1 MFQILLL
8 LFPIA
13 FGQNH
18 QKGNDPNDEPFL
30 PIFPIYPYNPKLIKR
45 GIDKETE
52 TQLTAELYAPKVDA
66 KDTYTP
72 NYGSNYQKDS
82 YYPNYDPYSKSF
94 SSSSTSYS
102 PYYINNPQT
111 ASTATSASY
120 STLPYNVYNTYTNP
134 YVAATSQSSIPS
146 TAYST
151 PSYSTTAYPTSY
163 SSNVY
168 NGAPYQPTPYVPVS
182 NYYYQQPYYYPSYY
196 APALFPP
203 PPPPPPAPFPHTDY
217 SKDSD
222 SGDKDDYEKDS
233 KRVQKVLQKSKK
245 DDKSLESSED
255 RYENGGN
262 YISPSNSNDLDSQSS
277 SYKVANSYGRLEQT
291 NEPREKSSESE
302 TYKVVN
308 IRTQPSSDTEYSIAA
323 TYAKTQQLELLM
335 RQTLAKLLAENAARQ
350 IVRYPVYDDK
360 QNQLIKSNNEV
371 SYGNLNNYENN
382 NPKNFGLPLTNT
394 IAKTGLSYVVNPN
407 SLGNFNSGTIVPRQ
421 VLQTPTALVRTNK
434 YSDDQYLRKPIT
446 IVSLQQSQGT
456 YVPPNKSIKTS
467 VSNQSS
473 NYDGYENEDT
483 RTNQNYDGSLDDTE
497 GKQED
502 GYGQGQTSS
511 GYKNQNFV
519 TVQTPQA
526 YSYQY
531 ASYNPQQTTNQQ
543 GTQEYEDNASDVE
556 FGTKQSNKG

>member
-1 MFQILLL
+1 M

-13 FGQNH
+13 FGDNH
-18 QKGNDPNDEPFL
+18 QKGDDPNDEPFL

-66 KDTYTP
+66 KDTYTT
-72 NYGSNYQKDS
+72 NYNSNYQKDP

-102 PYYINNPQT
+102 PHYINNPQAAT
-111 ASTATSASY
+111 TATSASY

-134 YVAATSQSSIPS
+134 YISATSHSTIPS
-146 TAYST
+146 TAYSAS
-151 PSYSTTAYPTSY
+151 SYSTTAYPTSY
-163 SSNVY
+163 SSNAY

-203 PPPPPPAPFPHTDY
+203 PPPPPLAPFPHPDY
-217 SKDSD
+217 TKVSE
-222 SGDKDDYEKDS
+222 SGDKDGYEKDS
-233 KRVQKVLQKSKK
+233 KRGQKVLQKSKK

-262 YISPSNSNDLDSQSS
+262 YISLSNSNDLDSQSS
-277 SYKVANSYGRLEQT
+277 SYKVANSYNRLEQT
-291 NEPREKSSESE
+291 DEPQEKLSESG

-308 IRTQPSSDTEYSIAA
+308 IRTKPPSDMEYSIAA

-350 IVRYPVYDDK
+350 IVRYPSYDDK
-360 QNQLIKSNNEV
+360 QNQLIKANNEV
-371 SYGNLNNYENN
+371 SYGNLNNYDNN
-382 NPKNFGLPLTNT
+382 NQQNFVPLSNT
-394 IAKTGLSYVVNPN
+394 IAKTGLSYVVNHN
-407 SLGNFNSGTIVPRQ
+407 ALENINSGTIVPRQ
-421 VLQTPTALVRTNK
+421 VLQTPTALARTSK

-446 IVSLQQSQGT
+446 IVSLQQSQGS
-456 YVPPNKSIKTS
+456 YVPLNKSIKSS

-483 RTNQNYDGSLDDTE
+483 RTNHNYDDSLDDTE

-502 GYGQGQTSS
+502 VYGQGQTSS

-543 GTQEYEDNASDVE
+543 GIQEYEDNARDVE
-556 FGTKQSNKG
+556 FGAKQSNKG